1 MSKIAVE
8 QIEESCKRYTE
19 QVEHPGETEATV
31 DIPVPSFTEEMPVK
45 NLPKATKPVI
55 DIAEEM
61 ARPEVKTRLKMIE
74 TVSVEP
80 PGFALERAIGNNDS
94 VYSNF
99 VELMV
104 LSKQKVGR
112 IVIKEGSKIS
122 GYATGFL
129 VSPRLL
135 LTNWH
140 VFNKKEDVKDSE
152 VEFYYELDVY
162 GREQQPVVFKFKE
175 NDFFF
180 SYKEYDYCF
189 IAVAPTDISN
199 KTSLGSLGYF
209 YLDPEQGKLG
219 EEGKEKLNIIHH
231 PEGMRK
237 QLSIRENR
245 YLKKLSNTIWY
256 ETDTAQGSSGSPVM
270 NDQWQIVALHHS
282 GVPEMSADGK
292 SYLDKN
298 NKPILPDEDGKI
310 DAALIKWKANEGFR
324 ISIILNDF
332 LSKQGSHSL
341 VKQIT
346 VPAKEQKI
354 VLYSQVSAI
363 GSMETSTPPFPH
375 NPSNT
380 NKTEMENSTDIR
392 ISLPAS
398 LMDASGTV
406 NISINNATKGQVNI
420 TGKGV
425 NSAPETDG
433 LTDEIKKVEKEDN
446 MDYAAYKGYDENF
459 MGVKVTL
466 PKVSKIKNTI
476 AKFKDNAQKFILTY
490 QYYSSVHSALRK
502 MPVYSAINVEGNPA
516 LRKDEEERVDVWL
529 RDNRIEYELQLTDAY
544 YSKSGFDK
552 GHLSRREDA
561 DWGPTAAKAK
571 EFADLT
577 CMYTN
582 ACPQVPELN
591 RSNKSG
597 LWGML
602 EKVILEK
609 GVKKE
614 EGRSSRISVFNGPVF
629 KENDKAYKGVM
640 IPMQF
645 WKIIVWL
652 NEADKL
658 KATAFMLSQEELVG
672 DINFDEELQFD
683 QVKEFAEYQ
692 CSISEIEKLTKLDF
706 GTLKKVDTYDKKNI
720 KALTKINSTGDIE
733 AFIISQS
740 KK

>member
-1 MSKIAVE
+1 MSKIAVA
-8 QIEESCKRYTE
+8 QIEESCKRYNE
-19 QVEHPGETEATV
+19 QVEHESNKKATPET
-31 DIPVPSFTEEMPVK
+31 PVLSFTEEKPVED
-45 NLPKATKPVI
+45 LPKAAKPVI
-55 DIAEEM
+55 DIADEM
-61 ARPEVKTRLKMIE
+61 TKPEVKTRLKMIE

-99 VELMV
+99 VELMI

-112 IVIKEGSKIS
+112 IVVKEGSKIS
-122 GYATGFL
+122 GYATGFM
-129 VSPRLL
+129 VSHRLL

-140 VFNKKEDVKDSE
+140 VFNKKENVKDSE

-180 SYKEYDYCF
+180 SCKEYDYCF
-189 IAVAPTDISN
+189 VAVAPIDISN
-199 KTSLGSLGYF
+199 KISLSSLGYF

-231 PEGMRK
+231 PEGLRK

-270 NDQWQIVALHHS
+270 NDQWQVVALHHS

-298 NKPILPDEDGKI
+298 NNPILPDEDGKI
-310 DAALIKWKANEGFR
+310 DSAIIKWKANEGYR

-332 LSKQGSHSL
+332 LAKQGADPL
-341 VKQIT
+341 VQEIK
-346 VPAKEQKI
+346 VPAKEQRI
-354 VLYSQVSAI
+354 VLYSQVSTV
-363 GSMETSTPPFPH
+363 GGMETITPSAVH
-375 NPSNT
+375 THSLTNNSN
-380 NKTEMENSTDIR
+380 MENSTDIR
-392 ISLPAS
+392 ISIPAS

-406 NISINNATKGQVNI
+406 NISINNSQKGNINIDRDAAKNTPAT
-420 TGKGV
+420 
-425 NSAPETDG
+425 EG
-433 LTDEIKKVEKEDN
+433 LLDEIKKVEKEDN
-446 MDYAAYKGYDENF
+446 MDYTACKGYDENF

-466 PKVSKIKNTI
+466 PKVTKIKNTV

-490 QYYSSVHSALRK
+490 QHYSSVHSALRK

-516 LRKDEEERVDVWL
+516 LRKDDEERVDVWL
-529 RDNRIEYELQLTDAY
+529 RDNRIDYELQLTDNY

-552 GHLSRREDA
+552 GHMSRREDA
-561 DWGPTAAKAK
+561 DWGSTATKAK
-571 EFADLT
+571 EYADLT

-597 LWGML
+597 LWGIL

-614 EGRSSRISVFNGPVF
+614 EGKTSRISVFNGPVF
-629 KENDKAYKGVM
+629 KEHDKAYKGVL

-645 WKIIVWL
+645 WKIIAWL
-652 NEADKL
+652 NEANKL

-720 KALTKINSTGDIE
+720 KALTKINSTGDFE
-733 AFIISQS
+733 SFIISQS
-740 KK
+740 NK